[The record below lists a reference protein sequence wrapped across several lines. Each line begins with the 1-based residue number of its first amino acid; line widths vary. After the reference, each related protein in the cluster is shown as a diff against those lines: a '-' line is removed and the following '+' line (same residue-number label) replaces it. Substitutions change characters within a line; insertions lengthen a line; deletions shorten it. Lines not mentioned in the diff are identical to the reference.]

1 MYFGQSL
8 IIFFPQCCEGRYF
21 RPFPISSDPQS
32 VFDAVERNTD
42 LQYSDQ
48 SHVSACV
55 MVLMIMMIVMM
66 IWMMEKKVCGVF
78 ISYDA
83 FVKEKPAVCDQCE
96 LKSLYSVGK
105 IYCKIKITIST
116 AENER
121 LFFFWNFCCL

>member
-1 MYFGQSL
+1 
-8 IIFFPQCCEGRYF
+8 
-21 RPFPISSDPQS
+21 
-32 VFDAVERNTD
+32 
-42 LQYSDQ
+42 
-48 SHVSACV
+48 
-55 MVLMIMMIVMM
+55 MMK
-66 IWMMEKKVCGVF
+66 KKVCGVF

-121 LFFFWNFCCL
+121 LLFFLETSVVYKLVGYLFRSSDRRKLCYCIQKNISLRSEFHRNY